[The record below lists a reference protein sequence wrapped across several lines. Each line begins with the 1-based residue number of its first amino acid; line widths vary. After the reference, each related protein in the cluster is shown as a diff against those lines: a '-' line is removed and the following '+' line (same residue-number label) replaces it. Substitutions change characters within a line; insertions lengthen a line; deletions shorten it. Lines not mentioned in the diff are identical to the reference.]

1 MKENRVQDNLKNTE
15 REALYR
21 LANYNKDT
29 KSKNLIRTQG
39 KGSRLAVEFKKR
51 YIKEKFSYSSNK
63 ETFREDESDQSKMYQ
78 KKSK

>member
-1 MKENRVQDNLKNTE
+1 MEKEMLNQMKENRVQDNLKNTE

-51 YIKEKFSYSSNK
+51 YIKEKFSLYCMFLSCHVRVS
-63 ETFREDESDQSKMYQ
+63 E
-78 KKSK
+78 